1 LRRSAGSTTLRFVTP
16 TQLRAYAAVARHG
29 SARAAAEEL
38 GVSEAAI
45 SSHTAALRRELDD
58 PLYHRSGQGLA
69 FTPGG
74 LRLAMRA
81 VEMLGLQ
88 DQTRQEVM
96 AASQGRRILRLA
108 TTSLFAEHAAPGLIE
123 LFKTRA
129 DDLDVEMSVHGSS
142 RFSELL
148 ATRRV
153 DVAIAPAEGAAGD
166 SFRRCEFLRYQLI
179 LMVGAQHRLAGK
191 RADVET
197 LRSCLW
203 VLGPSAVEST
213 GAGAQ
218 LLERFGV
225 PETNQ
230 RIFQSH
236 GAAISE
242 AQQGRGIAI
251 VPEFR
256 ARHYSGAG
264 GLEPIS
270 APGASAAGVWSATTL
285 ARGQAPAVADELM
298 RFITTPRAT
307 QAMLAGTGARIDRF
321 RPSVH
326 ITLWS

>member
-1 LRRSAGSTTLRFVTP
+1 M
-16 TQLRAYAAVARHG
+16 
-29 SARAAAEEL
+29 
-38 GVSEAAI
+38 SEAAI
-45 SSHTAALRRELDD
+45 SAHTAALRRELDD

-81 VEMLGLQ
+81 AELLGLQ
-88 DQTRQEVM
+88 DQTRQEVK
-96 AASQGRRILRLA
+96 AASQGRRILRLG

-129 DDLDVEMSVHGSS
+129 ADLEVEMSVHGSS
-142 RFSELL
+142 RFGELL
-148 ATRRV
+148 ATRRI
-153 DVAIAPAEGAAGD
+153 DVAISPTDGATGER
-166 SFRRCEFLRYQLI
+166 FRRCEFLRYQLI
-179 LMVGAQHRLAGK
+179 LMVGTQHRLAGR
-191 RADVET
+191 RADAET
-197 LRSCLW
+197 LRSCHWL
-203 VLGPSAVEST
+203 LGPSALEPR
-213 GAGAQ
+213 GASAQ
-218 LLERFGV
+218 LLDRFGV
-225 PETNQ
+225 PEANQ

-242 AQQGRGIAI
+242 AQRGRGIAI

-256 ARHYSGAG
+256 ARHYHGAG

-270 APGASAAGVWSATTL
+270 APGASAAGMWSATTL
-285 ARGQAPAVADELM
+285 PRGQTPAVADELL
-298 RFITTPRAT
+298 RFIVTPRAT